1 MDKQEVEKFIMD
13 MPDEVLSKIQ
23 FAVPWQYNVIDGV
36 AEGAK
41 DEDGF
46 PIQLGVKKGDAKATR
61 EYLQKECWNKFHR
74 NPQINTSVR
83 GLTGRLTGWGYE
95 TTSGIEKI
103 QDAIEEIELDPRNR
117 LFSYWPKFVGRAL
130 IEGELHL
137 TFTCHS
143 DGFIEVDFTD
153 PILISQHGK
162 DDTGII
168 YHPTKTNFPL
178 FYNVCDDQGRLAYQ
192 IPSINIARYPE
203 LVQLPAT
210 GKGYIN
216 LTDYSSYDPKLQKN
230 SRSRKKKFKAFGGYY
245 RFMVSWDRGFITR
258 RAVSYLRTVL
268 EWLNH
273 YENLKKYEIDHKK
286 AAGAYVWVFSFENP
300 RDFKMWLTLTDE
312 ERSKTAV
319 LQKKTPGGSLVLP
332 PGMTCEAKNPNLTSI
347 KEQDTDIMQ
356 MVTSGLN
363 EASDVTTGTSSG
375 TFASVK
381 ASRGPMSD
389 RTSDEVADFDNFQK
403 YDFWGSIFFL
413 KSKIIDF
420 PSHFSVNEAVSF
432 DDKGEPVFKRKRIRP
447 EQLIDISYPISE
459 TANFEG
465 RAKGLL
471 GVKHGPVSESI
482 GVPASEVAKRMGLGG
497 WARGRLRK
505 ATEDKNYP
513 ELVYNVDAESLQET
527 VEGEPGKTKPKPKP
541 KPKE

>member
-1 MDKQEVEKFIMD
+1 MC
-13 MPDEVLSKIQ
+13 
-23 FAVPWQYNVIDGV
+23 N
-36 AEGAK
+36 
-41 DEDGF
+41 
-46 PIQLGVKKGDAKATR
+46 
-61 EYLQKECWNKFHR
+61 
-74 NPQINTSVR
+74 
-83 GLTGRLTGWGYE
+83 
-95 TTSGIEKI
+95 
-103 QDAIEEIELDPRNR
+103 
-117 LFSYWPKFVGRAL
+117 
-130 IEGELHL
+130 
-137 TFTCHS
+137 
-143 DGFIEVDFTD
+143 
-153 PILISQHGK
+153 
-162 DDTGII
+162 
-168 YHPTKTNFPL
+168 
-178 FYNVCDDQGRLAYQ
+178 DQGRLAYQ

-210 GKGYIN
+210 GKGYTN
-216 LTDYSSYDPKLQKN
+216 HTDYTSYSRQLQQS
-230 SRSRKKKFKAFGGYY
+230 SRSRKKAFRSFGGYY
-245 RFMVSWDRGFITR
+245 RFMISWDRGFITR

-312 ERSKTAV
+312 ERAKTAIM
-319 LQKKTPGGSLVLP
+319 QKKTPGGSLVLP

-363 EASDVTTGTSSG
+363 EPADVTTGTSKG

-403 YDFWGSIFFL
+403 FDFWGSIFFL
-413 KSKIIDF
+413 KSKIADF
-420 PSHFSVNEAVSF
+420 PSHFSVNESYSF
-432 DDKGEPVFKRKRIRP
+432 DDKGEAIVKRKRKRP
-447 EQLIDISYPISE
+447 EQLLDISYPISE

-513 ELVYNVDAESLQET
+513 VLVYNVDAESLQE
-527 VEGEPGKTKPKPKP
+527 VAEGEPGKVKPKVKP
-541 KPKE
+541 KAKTKAKPKAKE